1 MSGGGGGARQW
12 PGEAAHEGFLRK
24 IESKRFLYPLLRAFF
39 NNISIATTPYENNKM
54 TNALKIRN
62 ANITLSLQSSV
73 TPLQSMDFHRES
85 LWMILP
91 PNARFEHLVITADQA
106 PDTIIS

>member
-1 MSGGGGGARQW
+1 
-12 PGEAAHEGFLRK
+12 
-24 IESKRFLYPLLRAFF
+24 
-39 NNISIATTPYENNKM
+39 M

-62 ANITLSLQSSV
+62 ANITLSLHSSV
-73 TPLQSMDFHRES
+73 TPSQGMDFHTES

-91 PNARFEHLVITADQA
+91 PSARFEHLVITADQA